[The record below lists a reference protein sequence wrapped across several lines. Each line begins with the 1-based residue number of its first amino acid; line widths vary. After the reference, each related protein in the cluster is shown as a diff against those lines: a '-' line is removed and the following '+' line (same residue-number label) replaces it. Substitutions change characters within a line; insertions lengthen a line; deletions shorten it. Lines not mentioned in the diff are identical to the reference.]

1 MYTNI
6 IHPELAGILYTLCKS
21 DEKSSARFI
30 STKTVTVL
38 FPGVRLRPIVERWKT
53 AEMLFVRL
61 ARVKI
66 RRTPSF
72 DERTPS
78 FGDQA

>member
-6 IHPELAGILYTLCKS
+6 IHPELADILYTLCIGE
-21 DEKSSARFI
+21 EKSSAQFM
-30 STKTVTVL
+30 STKTAPVL
-38 FPGVRLRPIVERWKT
+38 FPGVRLRPIVERGKT

-72 DERTPS
+72 DE
-78 FGDQA
+78 